1 MSMLLTKRLARSLW
15 RTKLRLSAVILMVA
29 VGVFAGIT
37 FGSYAHAAANLYEEI
52 YDSEDG
58 VNLPDVWV
66 ENPVGIWN
74 ESTSDILCQS
84 ISDEWPEAELSF
96 KNCEP
101 RLILNGLMYHTNSE
115 GEEVL
120 IPGVWHGIDEGE
132 VDKVWM
138 PTESHMSSGSLATTE
153 TEIVLDSHAALGMEI
168 DVGDTVVLG
177 AGHGKKHYTVVGIGF
192 HSQHLFFSQ
201 EGVLLPAEAG
211 TFATGYM
218 TDTGLERL
226 ANLEPGDS
234 NRLLIDINGTPP
246 YDLQSTDENEGEELN
261 AIIAHIETIVNSL
274 DDAPSSA
281 HDRSGVESVELLRAD
296 AEGAV
301 KMFPYVTGMLAIVA
315 GITIFLSL
323 QRLIQSQAKEI
334 AVLRTLGIP
343 KKSIMPGYVLAPIF
357 IGFVGSI
364 LGTILGVYVGAP
376 AMLNLYGEMIGLP
389 ISIDVDTG
397 LIIQNVS
404 IALVIVMLSG
414 LRPAWQASRMQP
426 LEVFRGHH
434 EVKLSSRGLQKIT
447 ASLPTTIGLS
457 IRSSLRKPMRLAFT
471 FFAVGLSMLLFG
483 SMFFMMGSMEDMMV
497 GSIEEKQNW
506 DVMTY
511 VYPGGENAVID
522 WAENNSVQY
531 EPMLTFP
538 IGLQN
543 DTRELMGYGLEKIST
558 VDNGE
563 TMIVVELKDGTL
575 PQNGATPPQ
584 ILIDEGTSKFLEW
597 NVGEKRTVMV
607 GAAPVEVEITGV
619 TKGDVT
625 RTIYFHR
632 SDLSEIVGIEATTVL
647 LQLPEDGNTEGLAEV
662 TVGLVIKK
670 DMIKSFETLLEKQ
683 QKMLVAIEALGI
695 VIAIVVLF
703 NTLLMNLSERDTEL
717 ATLRVLGAPIDKLGM
732 MMFWEHLAIGIVGGI
747 LGAIFAYFGTVAMIN
762 SMVQWAF
769 FFTVEPQIS
778 SVLLLVGIVT
788 VISIALTP
796 IGMWRIKKMDLVE
809 KVKDLSQ

>member
-15 RTKLRLSAVILMVA
+15 RTKLRLSAVILMVS

-37 FGSYAHAAANLYEEI
+37 FGAYANAAINLYEEI
-52 YDSEDG
+52 YDSEGG

-66 ENPVGIWN
+66 ENSIGTWN
-74 ESTSDILCQS
+74 ESTSGNLCQS
-84 ISDEWPEAELSF
+84 ISDGWPESEFSLE
-96 KNCEP
+96 NCEP
-101 RLILNGLMYHTNSE
+101 RLILKGLMYQTNE
-115 GEEVL
+115 TGEEDL
-120 IPGVWHGIDEGE
+120 IPGVWHGIDEGD

-138 PTESHMSSGSLATTE
+138 PTDSDMSSGRLAETE

-168 DVGDTVVLG
+168 DIGDTVVLG

-201 EGVLLPAEAG
+201 EGVMLPSEAG
-211 TFATGYM
+211 TFVTGYM

-226 ANLEPGDS
+226 SNLEPGSS
-234 NRLLIDINGTPP
+234 NRLLIDITGTPP
-246 YDLQSTDENEGEELN
+246 YDIQSTDENEGEELN
-261 AIIAHIETIVNSL
+261 AIISEIEIIVNYHS
-274 DDAPSSA
+274 DAPSSTQ
-281 HDRSGVESVELLRAD
+281 DRSGIESVEFLRAD

-357 IGFVGSI
+357 IGIVGAI
-364 LGTILGVYVGAP
+364 LGTILGVFVGAP
-376 AMLNLYGEMIGLP
+376 AMLNMYSELIGLP
-389 ISIDVDTG
+389 IHMDVDFD
-397 LIIQNVS
+397 LIIQIVS

-414 LRPAWQASRMQP
+414 IRPAWQASNMQP
-426 LEVFRGHH
+426 LEVFRGQH

-447 ASLPTTIGLS
+447 AKLPTTIGLS
-457 IRSSLRKPMRLAFT
+457 IRSSVRKPMRLAFT
-471 FFAVGLSMLLFG
+471 FLAVGLSMLIFG
-483 SMFFMMGSMEDMMV
+483 SMFFMMDSMEDMMM
-497 GSIEEKQNW
+497 GGIKENQNW

-511 VYPGGENAVID
+511 VYPGGENAVIE

-543 DTRELMGYGLEKIST
+543 DTRELYGYGIDKLST
-558 VDNGE
+558 VDDGE
-563 TMIVVELKDGTL
+563 AMMVIELKEGSL
-575 PQNGATPPQ
+575 PLKGATPPQ
-584 ILIDEGTSKFLEW
+584 ILIDEGTSIFIEW

-607 GAAPVEVEITGV
+607 GATAVEVEITGV
-619 TKGDVT
+619 TKGEVA

-632 SDLSEIVGIEATTVL
+632 ADLAELVGIETTSVL
-647 LQLPEDGNTEGLAEV
+647 LQLPENGSTEGLAEV
-662 TVGLVIKK
+662 TVGLVIKN

-683 QKMLVAIEALGI
+683 QKMLIAIEALGI
-695 VIAIVVLF
+695 IIAVAVLF

-717 ATLRVLGAPIDKLGM
+717 ATLRVLGAPINKLGT
-732 MMFWEHLAIGIVGGI
+732 MMFWEHLGIGIIGGI
-747 LGAIFAYFGTVAMIN
+747 LGAIFAYFGTVAMIG

-769 FFTVEPQIS
+769 FFSVEPQILP
-778 SVLLLVGIVT
+778 VLLLVGIVT
-788 VISIALTP
+788 AISIALTP
-796 IGMWRIKKMDLVE
+796 IGMWRIRKMDLVE